1 MWSYENLKKIKLV
14 HSFGGHSSSIT
25 LVRFWAKV
33 FYEQCLANQ
42 ALQNDEELNNDDD
55 GDDDKSSE
63 GMSH

>member
-42 ALQNDEELNNDDD
+42 ALHNGEELNNDDD